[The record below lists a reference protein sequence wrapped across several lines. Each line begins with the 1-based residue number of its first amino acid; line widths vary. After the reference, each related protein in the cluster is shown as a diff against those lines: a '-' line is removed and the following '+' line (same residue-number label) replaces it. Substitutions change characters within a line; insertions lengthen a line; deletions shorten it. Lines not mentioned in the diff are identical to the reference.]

1 MKFVGKHIL
10 SVSEFDRAAIERVFA
25 VADQMEPYAQ
35 RKKATRVLEG
45 AILGSMFFEPST
57 QRESVLAAHLT
68 YSAEKFAKPP
78 SSKPHLLPRGN
89 PLTTLQGCCL
99 AIVTCL

>member
-35 RKKATRVLEG
+35 RKK
-45 AILGSMFFEPST
+45 S
-57 QRESVLAAHLT
+57 
-68 YSAEKFAKPP
+68 
-78 SSKPHLLPRGN
+78 N
-89 PLTTLQGCCL
+89 PC
-99 AIVTCL
+99 A